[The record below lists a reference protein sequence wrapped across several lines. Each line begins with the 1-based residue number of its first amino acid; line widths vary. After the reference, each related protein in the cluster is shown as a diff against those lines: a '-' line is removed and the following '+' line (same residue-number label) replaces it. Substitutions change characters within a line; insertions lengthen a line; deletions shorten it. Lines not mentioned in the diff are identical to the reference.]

1 MTLVYINSFHFI
13 YSKGFSGWK
22 LLNEKVKINDV
33 EYTVIGVNGTNAKFD
48 VLTLNKN
55 LEATDLK
62 VYTGNVYNPSN
73 YQTNP
78 TLINRA
84 NNEIFVYN
92 RVDKDK
98 YKTRTLRI
106 NNVDYVIDDIQTV
119 LSEGQ
124 PQDQGIANAT
134 AMEKLILK
142 FYPLIIT

>member
-1 MTLVYINSFHFI
+1 M
-13 YSKGFSGWK
+13 
-22 LLNEKVKINDV
+22 
-33 EYTVIGVNGTNAKFD
+33 
-48 VLTLNKN
+48 
-55 LEATDLK
+55 
-62 VYTGNVYNPSN
+62 YTGTVYEPVPYRNGIQNVI
-73 YQTNP
+73 T
-78 TLINRA
+78 RA

-134 AMEKLILK
+134 AMEKLIINI
-142 FYPLIIT
+142 P